1 MPDFSAEDYRLMA
14 RALSLA
20 RRGLSTTHPNP
31 RVGCVIARHGLILGE
46 AWHRFAGE
54 PHAEVL
60 ALKAAGERARGATCY
75 VNLEP
80 CCYHGKT
87 PACTEALIRAGVAR
101 VVAAMLDPNSRVNGH
116 GFRALEQAGI
126 PVQTGV
132 LAEQAAALNRGF
144 IKRMQHGLPFVTSK
158 IAISIDGRV
167 ALHSGASQWI
177 TSDPARA
184 DVQRLRAQS
193 SAVMTGIGT
202 VLADD
207 PLLTVRSPFRT
218 AEFRQPVRVVLD
230 SRLRFPGTAKML
242 SEPGRILVLTGN
254 GERDKSAAG
263 IANGAEI
270 IVCTMRGERLD
281 LESVLNH
288 LGRLELNEIL
298 VEAGPTLNGALLQAR
313 LVDEIVIYI
322 APKLMGSKA
331 LPMARL
337 DTIATM
343 ADCIELSIR
352 DTRALGPD
360 VRVIA
365 RVTHRHKL

>member
-1 MPDFSAEDYRLMA
+1 MFDFSAEDFRLMA

-20 RRGLSTTHPNP
+20 RRGLCTTHPNP
-31 RVGCVIARHGLILGE
+31 RVGCVLAHHGVIVGE
-46 AWHRFAGE
+46 GWHRFSGE
-54 PHAEVL
+54 AHAEVL

-80 CCYHGKT
+80 CCFHGKT

-101 VVAAMLDPNSRVNGH
+101 VVAATPDPNPRVNGH
-116 GFRALEQAGI
+116 GLLALEQAGI
-126 PVQTGV
+126 SVRTGV
-132 LAEQAAALNRGF
+132 LADQAIELNRGF
-144 IKRMQHGLPFVTSK
+144 IKRMQRGLPLVTSK

-167 ALHSGASQWI
+167 ALRSGASQWI
-177 TSDPARA
+177 TSAPARA
-184 DVQRLRAQS
+184 DVQHLRAQS
-193 SAVMTGIGT
+193 SAVMTSIGT

-207 PLLTVRSPFRT
+207 PVLTVRNPFRV

-242 SEPGRILVLTGN
+242 SEPGRILVVTGN
-254 GERDKSAAG
+254 GERDKSAMG

-270 IVCTMRGERLD
+270 IASAMRGERLD

-288 LGRLELNEIL
+288 LGRLEFNEIL

-313 LVDEIVIYI
+313 LVDEMVIYI
-322 APKLMGSKA
+322 APKLMGSEA

-343 ADCIELSIR
+343 AECIELSIL
-352 DTRALGPD
+352 DTRAVGPD
-360 VRVIA
+360 VRVRA
-365 RVTHRHKL
+365 RVNYRH

>member
-1 MPDFSAEDYRLMA
+1 MLDFSAEDYRLMA

-20 RRGLSTTHPNP
+20 RRGLCTTHPNP
-31 RVGCVIARHGLILGE
+31 RVGCVLAHRGRIVGE
-46 AWHRFAGE
+46 GWHRFAGE
-54 PHAEVL
+54 AHAEVL

-80 CCYHGKT
+80 CCFHGKT

-101 VVAAMLDPNSRVNGH
+101 VVAAMLDPNPRVNGH
-116 GFRALEQAGI
+116 GLLALKQAGI

-132 LAEQAAALNRGF
+132 LAEQAIALNRGF
-144 IKRMQHGLPFVTSK
+144 IKRMQYGLPFVTSK

-177 TSDPARA
+177 TSGPARA

-207 PLLTVRSPFRT
+207 PVLTVRSPFRA
-218 AEFRQPVRVVLD
+218 AEFRRPVRVVLD

-242 SEPGRILVLTGN
+242 SEPGRILVFTGS
-254 GERDKSAAG
+254 GVDKSATG
-263 IANGAEI
+263 ITNGAEI
-270 IVCTMRGERLD
+270 IASAMRGGRLD

-288 LGRLELNEIL
+288 LGRLDLNEIV

-322 APKLMGSKA
+322 APKLMGSQA

-343 ADCIELSIR
+343 AECIELSFL
-352 DTRALGPD
+352 DTRTLGPD

-365 RVTHRHKL
+365 RVNYLHKL

>member
-1 MPDFSAEDYRLMA
+1 VPDFSAEDYRFMA

-20 RRGLSTTHPNP
+20 HRGLCTAHPNP
-31 RVGCVIARHGLILGE
+31 RVGCVLAHHGLIVGE
-46 AWHRFAGE
+46 GWHRFAGE
-54 PHAEVL
+54 AHAEVL
-60 ALKAAGERARGATCY
+60 ALNAAGERARGATCY

-87 PACTEALIRAGVAR
+87 PACTDALIRAGVAR
-101 VVAAMLDPNSRVNGH
+101 VVAATLDPNPRVNGH
-116 GFRALEQAGI
+116 GLLALKQAGI

-132 LAEQAAALNRGF
+132 LAEQAIALNRGF

-177 TSDPARA
+177 TSAPARA

-207 PLLTVRSPFRT
+207 PALTVRSPFRA

-230 SRLRFPGTAKML
+230 SRLRFPGSAKML

-254 GERDKSAAG
+254 GERDKSATG
-263 IANGAEI
+263 ITNGAEI
-270 IVCTMRGERLD
+270 IASAMRGERLD

-288 LGRLELNEIL
+288 LGRLEFNEIL

-313 LVDEIVIYI
+313 LVDEIAIYI
-322 APKLMGSKA
+322 APKLMGSEA
-331 LPMARL
+331 LPMAHL

-343 ADCIELSIR
+343 AECIELSIL
-352 DTRALGPD
+352 DTRVLGPD
-360 VRVIA
+360 LRVIA
-365 RVTHRHKL
+365 RVNYRRKL

>member
-1 MPDFSAEDYRLMA
+1 MA

-20 RRGLSTTHPNP
+20 RRGLCTTHPNP
-31 RVGCVIARHGLILGE
+31 RVGCVLAHQGRIVGE
-46 AWHRFAGE
+46 SWHRFAGE

-60 ALKAAGERARGATCY
+60 ALNAAGEHARGATCY

-80 CCYHGKT
+80 CCFHGKT
-87 PACTEALIRAGVAR
+87 PACTDALIRAGIAR
-101 VVAAMLDPNSRVNGH
+101 VVAATLDPNPRVNGH
-116 GFRALEQAGI
+116 GLLALEQAGI

-132 LAEQAAALNRGF
+132 LAEQAIALNRGF

-177 TSDPARA
+177 TSAAARA

-207 PLLTVRSPFRT
+207 PVLTVRSPFRA

-230 SRLRFPGTAKML
+230 SRLRFPRTAKML

-254 GERDKSAAG
+254 GERDKSATG
-263 IANGAEI
+263 IADGAEI
-270 IVCTMRGERLD
+270 IASSMRGERLD
-281 LESVLNH
+281 LESVLSH

-322 APKLMGSKA
+322 APKLMGSQA
-331 LPMARL
+331 LPMAHL
-337 DTIATM
+337 GTIATM
-343 ADCIELSIR
+343 AECIELSIL

-360 VRVIA
+360 LRVIA
-365 RVTHRHKL
+365 RVNYRHKL